1 VRRLRPPVD
10 VALYLLLIVLTGLAV
25 GALARLALPGPDPMS
40 IPQTTA
46 VGVAGSLLAG
56 LVYWAIWGREGG
68 GILLAVVFAT
78 AIVYAIRRSRTPTGA

>member
-1 VRRLRPPVD
+1 VD
-10 VALYLLLIVLTGLAV
+10 LALYLLLIVLTGLAV

-56 LVYWAIWGREGG
+56 LVYWAIWGRGSG
-68 GILLAVVFAT
+68 GILLAIVFAT
-78 AIVYAIRRSRTPTGA
+78 LIVYAIRRSRPRPSV

>member
-1 VRRLRPPVD
+1 VD